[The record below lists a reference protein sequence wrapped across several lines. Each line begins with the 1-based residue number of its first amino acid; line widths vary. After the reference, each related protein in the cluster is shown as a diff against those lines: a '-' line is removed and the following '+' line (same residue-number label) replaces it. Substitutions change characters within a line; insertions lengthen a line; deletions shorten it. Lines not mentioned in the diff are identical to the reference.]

1 MTPSLSASRRLARG
15 GWSTGR
21 RLDGASDIIISP
33 EKGGERSEMNSA
45 RALRISRSVVRSSS
59 EQNIPLAVSRSWAL
73 SLSFCSF
80 LAMLHLAQLSCPGRR
95 LPSLGNNSEQKTGP
109 HRKSPALFGPKRQAR
124 RGSCG
129 VMLPC
134 LTQHKPL
141 LQPRLINLVRRTVGD
156 TQYAYAAGGLGNA
169 INDD

>member
-45 RALRISRSVVRSSS
+45 RALRISRPVVRSRS

-80 LAMLHLAQLSCPGRR
+80 LAMLHLAQLSCPRPASSFPR
-95 LPSLGNNSEQKTGP
+95 KQLGAKDRATPKEPGFIRAEKAGTQGLMWGDAPLSHTTQAAAATASDKSCAP
-109 HRKSPALFGPKRQAR
+109 HCGGYAIRI
-124 RGSCG
+124 RGW
-129 VMLPC
+129 
-134 LTQHKPL
+134 
-141 LQPRLINLVRRTVGD
+141 R
-156 TQYAYAAGGLGNA
+156 AG
-169 INDD
+169 